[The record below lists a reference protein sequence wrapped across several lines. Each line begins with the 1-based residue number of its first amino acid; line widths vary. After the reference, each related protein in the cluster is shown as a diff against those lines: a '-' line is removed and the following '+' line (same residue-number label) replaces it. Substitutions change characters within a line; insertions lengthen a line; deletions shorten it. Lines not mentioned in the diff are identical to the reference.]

1 MDKGAEKKQDYDV
14 VIIGGGAA
22 GMTAALYTA
31 RKNMKT
37 LVVSYDIGGQT
48 NLTNH
53 IENYPGTL
61 TAVGVDLMAKFQE
74 HAAKAGA
81 EFVAGKVEKV
91 SKDSDTFHAKLTTGE
106 HFSSKTM
113 ILAFGKVP
121 RALHVP
127 GEDKFLGRGVS
138 TCATC
143 DAPLYKG
150 KLTAVVGGGNSALE
164 AAEEL
169 SNNASHVYL
178 IHRREEFRGDLIT
191 LEKLKLR
198 KNVTIIL
205 NTAVQEITGKEF
217 VTGARLKNTKTGEES
232 TIALDGLFV
241 EIGYIVD
248 VSMVKDI
255 IKVNEKNEIVID
267 DANRTNVPGLF
278 AAGDVTTVPYKQT
291 VISAGEGA
299 KAALT
304 CYHYFTGGKG
314 VTMDWE
320 H

>member
-1 MDKGAEKKQDYDV
+1 MTTKNDYDV

-22 GMTAALYTA
+22 GMTAAIYTC
-31 RKNMKT
+31 RKKMKT
-37 LVVSYDIGGQT
+37 AVITYDVGGQT

-53 IENYPGTL
+53 IENYSGTIKS
-61 TAVGVDLMAKFQE
+61 TGVGLMMKFQE
-74 HAAKAGA
+74 HAQKFGA
-81 EFVAGKVEKV
+81 EFIPGKVEKV
-91 SKDSDTFHAKLTTGE
+91 TKKGERFTTTLTNGKLYTSTTI
-106 HFSSKTM
+106 

-121 RALHVP
+121 RALGVP

-150 KLTAVVGGGNSALE
+150 KIVAVVGGGNSAIE

-169 SNNASHVYL
+169 SHNAKMVYI
-178 IHRREEFRGDLIT
+178 IHRRESFRGDAIT
-191 LEKLKLR
+191 IEKLKLKNNIKFLLNSTVEEISGKDFVEKIMI
-198 KNVTIIL
+198 KNVNNSET
-205 NTAVQEITGKEF
+205 QEISVEG
-217 VTGARLKNTKTGEES
+217 V
-232 TIALDGLFV
+232 FV

-248 VSMVKDI
+248 TSMVKDLV
-255 IKVNEKNEIVID
+255 KVNEKNEIIVD
-267 DANRTNVPGLF
+267 EYNKTNTPGLF
-278 AAGDVTTVPYKQT
+278 AAGDVTTIPYKQT

-304 CYHYFTGGKG
+304 CYQYFTGGKG
-314 VTMDWE
+314 VTIDWD